1 MVISDG
7 WTSSCIPVLMG
18 IGHVDPLRM
27 ERTGPIW
34 SISTIA
40 GLGHRTAG
48 ISPHIIGTVGHLETS
63 EIQKFPPQKWKENI
77 PPPFTFT
84 AFLTFPD
91 FTPRTLEAIVRD
103 LRREPFFL

>member
-1 MVISDG
+1 
-7 WTSSCIPVLMG
+7 MG

-48 ISPHIIGTVGHLETS
+48 ISPHIIGTVGHLGAS
-63 EIQKFPPQKWKENI
+63 EIQKVPPRKLKGNI
-77 PPPFTFT
+77 PPPLTFT
-84 AFLTFPD
+84 AFNTFPA

-103 LRREPFFL
+103 LRRETFFL